1 MRVSHSL
8 LIIGLAF
15 AVLGAAISPSNALN
29 LDHPIPMG
37 KTKKQKAAEAAEK
50 KASEEREKALKKLNA
65 LGGGPK
71 KKKEDPMAALK
82 QLNALG
88 GGPKNGTQPKS
99 LAGSDDVK
107 GVRGVVTG
115 NHLKGTSS
123 TTRNGDWTS
132 GGHGTGTKTVAA
144 PKTIAATTTNQTLY
158 KPVHSLGVKPS
169 VPSTS
174 QKR

>member
-1 MRVSHSL
+1 MRVSYSL
-8 LIIGLAF
+8 ASIGIVF
-15 AVLGAAISPSNALN
+15 ALFGAAISPSNALN

-50 KASEEREKALKKLNA
+50 KASEDRMKALKKLNA

-88 GGPKNGTQPKS
+88 GGPKNGTQPRS
-99 LAGSDDVK
+99 LARSDDMK
-107 GVRGVVTG
+107 GVKGVVTG
-115 NHLKGTSS
+115 NHLNGTSS
-123 TTRNGDWTS
+123 TTHNGDWSS
-132 GGHGTGTKTVAA
+132 GGHGGTATKTVAA

-169 VPSTS
+169 
-174 QKR
+174 R

>member
-8 LIIGLAF
+8 VIIGLAF

-37 KTKKQKAAEAAEK
+37 KTKKQKEREAAKK
-50 KASEEREKALKKLNA
+50 KASEERLEALKKLNA

-71 KKKEDPMAALK
+71 KGKSQDDGMEALK
-82 QLNALG
+82 KLNALG
-88 GGPKNGTQPKS
+88 GGPKKGTQPKS

-107 GVRGVVTG
+107 GVKGVVTG

-132 GGHGTGTKTVAA
+132 GGHGT
-144 PKTIAATTTNQTLY
+144 PKTIAATTTNQILY
-158 KPVHSLGVKPS
+158 RPVHSLGVKPS
-169 VPSTS
+169 VPNTPQS